1 MIGILLQVYASFFL
15 IGISAYGG
23 GIATIALIQYEIV
36 FAHGWLT
43 AAQMRDVITLAQMT
57 PGSIAINSAT
67 LTGYKIGGIS
77 GALVASLAVI
87 TPGILLLTA
96 YTLAVSHLRSRDGLN
111 RVKTALQPGIL
122 ALIIFA
128 VYTFGS
134 ISIDGVITGGIA
146 AAAFFGILFTGRRV
160 HPVLIILAAG
170 LLGIAIFR

>member
-1 MIGILLQVYASFFL
+1 MGIFLQLYVSFFL

-36 FAHGWLT
+36 TTHGWLT
-43 AAQMRDVITLAQMT
+43 AVQMRNVITLAQMT
-57 PGSIAINSAT
+57 PGPIAINSAT
-67 LTGYKIGGIS
+67 LTGYKIAGIG

-96 YTLAVSHLRSRDGLN
+96 YVLAISHLRSTDMLN
-111 RVKTALQPGIL
+111 RAKMALHPGII
-122 ALIIFA
+122 ALIIYS

-134 ISIDGVITGGIA
+134 VSIDGFVTGGIA
-146 AAAFFGILFTGRRV
+146 AAAFFAILFGGQKV
-160 HPVLIILAAG
+160 HPVLVIIAAG